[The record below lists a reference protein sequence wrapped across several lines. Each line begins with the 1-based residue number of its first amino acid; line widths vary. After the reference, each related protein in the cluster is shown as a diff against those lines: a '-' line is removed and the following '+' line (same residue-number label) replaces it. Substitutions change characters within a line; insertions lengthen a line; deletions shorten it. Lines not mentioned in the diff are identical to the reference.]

1 MRGIRVYMCK
11 VVVFRTG
18 NEEYGIPLEFVVSIE
33 KMGTSTPIPQ
43 MSDYIKGIIKVR
55 EELIPIIDLEYIFYQ
70 RYLKTDENARLI
82 VIQSEKLLLGLL
94 VNEAKEIIEIP
105 DDKIKQVGLISFANT
120 AYISGVASLDN
131 QLITIINPETLVGSL
146 DGIADLQDYMKSHH

>member
-1 MRGIRVYMCK
+1 MCK

-70 RYLKTDENARLI
+70 RCLKTDENARLI

>member
-1 MRGIRVYMCK
+1 MCK